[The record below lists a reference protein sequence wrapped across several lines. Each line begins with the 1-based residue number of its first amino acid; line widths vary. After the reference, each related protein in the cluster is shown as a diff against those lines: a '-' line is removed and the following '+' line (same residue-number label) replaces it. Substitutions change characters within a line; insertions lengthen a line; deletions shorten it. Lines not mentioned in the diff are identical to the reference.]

1 MGLSTVR
8 VSFLDLDS
16 VTVPICLYGLGDFLS
31 PLGIPALS
39 ASVIGLFPNLF
50 LVLLISSWN

>member
-8 VSFLDLDS
+8 VSFLDLGS
-16 VTVPICLYGLGDFLS
+16 VAVPICLYGLGDFLS

-39 ASVIGLFPNLF
+39 ASVIGLLPNLF
-50 LVLLISSWN
+50 